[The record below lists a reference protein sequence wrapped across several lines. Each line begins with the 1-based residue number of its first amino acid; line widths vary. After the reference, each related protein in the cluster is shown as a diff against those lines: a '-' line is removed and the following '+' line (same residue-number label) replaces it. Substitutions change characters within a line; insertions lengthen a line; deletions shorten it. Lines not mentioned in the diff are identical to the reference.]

1 MNATPIRVREARPGD
16 EPAIRVR
23 EAGPGDETA
32 IVRLFQEFARTN
44 SDTSP
49 LTEEFV
55 REYMSS
61 PGSHILL
68 AEGDGQP
75 VGVLSYSIQPDL
87 YHAGPAAL
95 IEELFV
101 RGPAQGRGV
110 GSALMADLLSRLAHL
125 GCVVVSVAA
134 MPDNVGAIRFYRA
147 HGLVDEAVL
156 LEKHF

>member
-1 MNATPIRVREARPGD
+1 MNATS
-16 EPAIRVR
+16 IRVR
-23 EAGPGDETA
+23 EAGPGDEPA
-32 IVRLFQEFARTN
+32 IVRLFQEFAETGG
-44 SDTSP
+44 DISP

-55 REYMSS
+55 RGYMAS
-61 PGSHILL
+61 PGSHLLL

-75 VGVLSYSIQPDL
+75 IGLLSYSIQPDL

-101 RGPAQGRGV
+101 HGPAQGRGV
-110 GSALMADLLSRLAHL
+110 GSALMADLFGRLARL

-134 MPDNVGAIRFYRA
+134 MPDNAGAIRFYRA

-156 LEKHF
+156 LERHF